1 MPTPEEIA
9 KARLHSMLRSH
20 AGPVLLAALEDPDTC
35 EVMLNADGKL
45 WQEKLGERMR
55 VIGRIERSDAE
66 AICDIVASSLGTTIT
81 AEECQLD
88 GEWPLDGSRFSGAI
102 PPIVTAPIF
111 AIRKRISRLVTLDEY
126 VEQGVMTEVQ
136 RDILRQSIAEKKNI
150 LVVGGTGSGKTTLTN
165 SLIAEMVAADDVTRF
180 MIAEDT
186 LEIQCAGENVVSF
199 RTSTTK
205 SMTDLVMQMLR
216 LRPDRIFIG
225 EVRDGAA
232 LNVVDA
238 WNTGH
243 EGGIA
248 TLHANSAFKGLSRL
262 RGLISRNDKAPLYIE
277 EVIAE
282 SVHRIVYIERT
293 PTMGRKVQGIIAVED
308 YSNETKRYTVRYLD
322 NEVITKHGFVWFEQ
336 RAFLPS
342 DKAAIVEA
350 WMKEAE
356 EQIAL
361 LKLQ

>member
-1 MPTPEEIA
+1 MPTPDEIA
-9 KARLHSMLRSH
+9 KTRLHSLLRSH
-20 AGPVLLAALEDPDTC
+20 AGPTLMAALEDPATC

-45 WQEKLGERMR
+45 WQEKLGERMH
-55 VIGRIERSDAE
+55 VVGRIERSDAQ

-81 AEECQLD
+81 AENPQLD

-126 VEQGVMTEVQ
+126 VEQGVMTTIQ
-136 RDILRQSIAEKKNI
+136 RDILRQSIADKKNI

-165 SLIAEMVAADDVTRF
+165 ALIAEMVDGDDATRF

-186 LEIQCAGENVVSF
+186 LEIQCAGKNLVSMRTTDNV
-199 RTSTTK
+199 
-205 SMTDLVMQMLR
+205 SMTKLIKQMLR

-232 LNVVDA
+232 LDVVDA

-262 RGLISRNDKAPLYIE
+262 RGLISRNDNAPLCIE

-293 PTMGRKVQGIIAVED
+293 PSMERKVQGILAVED
-308 YSNETKRYTVRYLD
+308 YSSETKRYTVRYLD
-322 NEVITKHGFVWFEQ
+322 NEVITQHGFVWFEQ

-342 DKAAIVEA
+342 DKVAIVEA

-356 EQIAL
+356 EQTAL
-361 LKLQ
+361 LQ